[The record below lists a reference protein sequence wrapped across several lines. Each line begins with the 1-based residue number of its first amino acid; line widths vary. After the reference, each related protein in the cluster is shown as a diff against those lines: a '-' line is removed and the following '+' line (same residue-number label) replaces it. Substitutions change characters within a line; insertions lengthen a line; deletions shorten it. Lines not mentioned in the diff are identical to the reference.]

1 MSGPGA
7 DPARPARGRAGAGG
21 GGAPGGREAG
31 AAGGPGAG
39 AAGGRE
45 PLPLTAT
52 DAQVRAALAARAKM
66 ERLLAAPTPFASDDG
81 SADPAVTAALE
92 DTESERH
99 LRLDRLWAA
108 LTAGRLIVPVAA
120 HARPGRGAAGR
131 ADDSGRAGAPEP
143 GTRAEDPARD
153 AAALAVDLP
162 DGRRALPV
170 FTSAAAMTAWRS
182 DVRPVPVDPRRAAR
196 LAVLETDRLWIL
208 DPGTRDLRLP
218 RPAVV
223 ALADGRDWAPSWR
236 NEPVQREIAARLGAV
251 EGVAGIAFEPGADVE
266 LRIFVRV
273 EVSGAAPVAATMEAC
288 RRAMADPAWAD
299 LVDAVEL
306 CPLPG

>member
-7 DPARPARGRAGAGG
+7 DPARLARGRAGA

-31 AAGGPGAG
+31 AAGGPGASG
-39 AAGGRE
+39 PGGRE

-251 EGVAGIAFEPGADVE
+251 EGVAGVAFEPGVDVE

-273 EVSGAAPVAATMEAC
+273 EVSGAAPAVAATMEAC

>member
-1 MSGPGA
+1 M
-7 DPARPARGRAGAGG
+7 
-21 GGAPGGREAG
+21 
-31 AAGGPGAG
+31 
-39 AAGGRE
+39 
-45 PLPLTAT
+45 
-52 DAQVRAALAARAKM
+52 RAALAARAKM

-120 HARPGRGAAGR
+120 HALPGRGATGR
-131 ADDSGRAGAPEP
+131 ADDSGRAGAPES

-162 DGRRALPV
+162 DGRSALPV
-170 FTSAAAMTAWRS
+170 FTSAAAMTAWRP

-251 EGVAGIAFEPGADVE
+251 EGVAGVAFEPGAAVE
-266 LRIFVRV
+266 LRIFIRV
-273 EVSGAAPVAATMEAC
+273 EVSGGASAVAETMEAC
-288 RRAMADPAWAD
+288 WRAMADPAWAD

-306 CPLPG
+306 CPLPERS

>member
-1 MSGPGA
+1 MSGSAA
-7 DPARPARGRAGAGG
+7 DPARPARTRAGAGD
-21 GGAPGGREAG
+21 APGGREAG
-31 AAGGPGAG
+31 AADGPGAG
-39 AAGGRE
+39 AADGRE

-92 DTESERH
+92 DTGLERH

-170 FTSAAAMTAWRS
+170 FTSAAAMTAWRP

-196 LAVLETDRLWIL
+196 LAVVETDRLWIL

-223 ALADGRDWAPSWR
+223 ALAEGRDWTPSWR
-236 NEPVQREIAARLGAV
+236 NEPVQADIAARLDAV
-251 EGVAGIAFEPGADVE
+251 EGVVGVAFEPGAAVE

-273 EVSGAAPVAATMEAC
+273 AASGGADAAATMEAC
-288 RRAMADPAWAD
+288 RRVMADPAWGD

>member
-1 MSGPGA
+1 MSGSAA
-7 DPARPARGRAGAGG
+7 DPAHPARDRAGGGG
-21 GGAPGGREAG
+21 GGAPGGRE
-31 AAGGPGAG
+31 AG

-120 HARPGRGAAGR
+120 HALPGRGAAGR
-131 ADDSGRAGAPEP
+131 AGAPES

-170 FTSAAAMTAWRS
+170 FTSAAAMTAWRP
-182 DVRPVPVDPRRAAR
+182 DVRPVPVDSRRAAR

-251 EGVAGIAFEPGADVE
+251 EGVAGVAFEPGADVE
-266 LRIFVRV
+266 LRIFIRV
-273 EVSGAAPVAATMEAC
+273 EVSGAAPAVAATMEAC

-306 CPLPG
+306 CPLPERS

>member
-1 MSGPGA
+1 MNPIDRGARSRRALIRGAVLAPLATAVGWGAWRLAFSPRPQPTLLSEGVVVGTGGVVRPLPPGASCRFEPATRVPAA
-7 DPARPARGRAGAGG
+7 DPAAAAEGGAGRA
-21 GGAPGGREAG
+21 
-31 AAGGPGAG
+31 
-39 AAGGRE
+39 
-45 PLPLTAT
+45 
-52 DAQVRAALAARAKM
+52 
-66 ERLLAAPTPFASDDG
+66 S
-81 SADPAVTAALE
+81 S
-92 DTESERH
+92 
-99 LRLDRLWAA
+99 
-108 LTAGRLIVPVAA
+108 
-120 HARPGRGAAGR
+120 AGR

-170 FTSAAAMTAWRS
+170 FTSAAAMTAWRP

-251 EGVAGIAFEPGADVE
+251 EGVAGVAFEPGAAVE
-266 LRIFVRV
+266 LRIFIRV
-273 EVSGAAPVAATMEAC
+273 EVSGGASAVAATMEAC

-306 CPLPG
+306 CPLPERS

>member
-131 ADDSGRAGAPEP
+131 ADDSGRAGAPES
-143 GTRAEDPARD
+143 GTRAEDP
-153 AAALAVDLP
+153 AALAVDLP
-162 DGRRALPV
+162 DGRTALPV
-170 FTSAAAMTAWRS
+170 FTSAAAMTAWRP

-236 NEPVQREIAARLGAV
+236 NELVQREIAARLGAV
-251 EGVAGIAFEPGADVE
+251 EGVAGVAFEPGADVE

-273 EVSGAAPVAATMEAC
+273 EVSGAAPAVAVTMEAC

>member
-7 DPARPARGRAGAGG
+7 DPARPARGRAGDGG
-21 GGAPGGREAG
+21 GPGGREAG
-31 AAGGPGAG
+31 AAGGPGAE

-170 FTSAAAMTAWRS
+170 FTSAAAMTAWRP

-251 EGVAGIAFEPGADVE
+251 EGVAGVAFEPGADVE

-273 EVSGAAPVAATMEAC
+273 EVSGAAPAVAATMEAC

>member
-1 MSGPGA
+1 MSGSAA
-7 DPARPARGRAGAGG
+7 DAR
-21 GGAPGGREAG
+21 
-31 AAGGPGAG
+31 
-39 AAGGRE
+39 
-45 PLPLTAT
+45 
-52 DAQVRAALAARAKM
+52 VRATLAARARM

-120 HARPGRGAAGR
+120 HALPGRGAAGR
-131 ADDSGRAGAPEP
+131 ADDSGRAGAPES

-162 DGRRALPV
+162 DGRTALPV
-170 FTSAAAMTAWRS
+170 FTSAAALAAWRP
-182 DVRPVPVDPRRAAR
+182 DARPVPVDPRRAAR

-223 ALADGRDWAPSWR
+223 ALAEGRDWAPSWR

-251 EGVAGIAFEPGADVE
+251 EGVAGVAFEPGADVE

-273 EVSGAAPVAATMEAC
+273 DASGGAPAAVVIMEAC
-288 RRAMADPAWAD
+288 RRVMADPAWAD

-306 CPLPG
+306 CPLPERS

>member
-1 MSGPGA
+1 MSGSAA
-7 DPARPARGRAGAGG
+7 DAR
-21 GGAPGGREAG
+21 
-31 AAGGPGAG
+31 
-39 AAGGRE
+39 
-45 PLPLTAT
+45 
-52 DAQVRAALAARAKM
+52 VRAALAARARM

-92 DTESERH
+92 DTAPERH

-120 HARPGRGAAGR
+120 HALPGRGAAGR
-131 ADDSGRAGAPEP
+131 ADDSGRAGAPES

-153 AAALAVDLP
+153 AAALAAALAVDLP
-162 DGRRALPV
+162 DGRTALPV
-170 FTSAAAMTAWRS
+170 FTSAAALAAWRP
-182 DVRPVPVDPRRAAR
+182 DARPVPVDPRRAAR

-223 ALADGRDWAPSWR
+223 ALAEGRDWVPSWR

-251 EGVAGIAFEPGADVE
+251 EGVAGVAFEPGADVE

-273 EVSGAAPVAATMEAC
+273 EVSGGAPAAAAIMEAC
-288 RRAMADPAWAD
+288 RRVMADPAWAD

-306 CPLPG
+306 CPLPERS

>member
-1 MSGPGA
+1 MSGPAA
-7 DPARPARGRAGAGG
+7 DPARPARTRAGA

-31 AAGGPGAG
+31 AADGPGAG
-39 AAGGRE
+39 AADGRE

-52 DAQVRAALAARAKM
+52 DVQVRTALAARAKM

-92 DTESERH
+92 DTGLERH

-120 HARPGRGAAGR
+120 HALPGRGAAGR
-131 ADDSGRAGAPEP
+131 ADDSGRAGAPES
-143 GTRAEDPARD
+143 GTRAEDP
-153 AAALAVDLP
+153 AALAVDLP
-162 DGRRALPV
+162 DGRTALPV
-170 FTSAAAMTAWRS
+170 FTSAAAMTAWRP

-223 ALADGRDWAPSWR
+223 ALAEGRDWTPSWR
-236 NEPVQREIAARLGAV
+236 NEPVQADIAARLDAV
-251 EGVAGIAFEPGADVE
+251 EGVVGVAFEPGAAVE

-273 EVSGAAPVAATMEAC
+273 AASGGADAAATMEAC
-288 RRAMADPAWAD
+288 RRVMADPAWAD

-306 CPLPG
+306 CPLPERS